1 MSMTAAAAAGFEILQ
16 DTQLINPDSST
27 VPSFNVGIDA
37 RQRRPPTP
45 AYPNLG
51 CFPVLI
57 RWASNFPEAC
67 WKGRL
72 FPPRCFIEPPCPGNL
87 TKKLHTSSEGTTTTS
102 ASGVALNTSCCMYC
116 GAASGRK
123 SCLQTASVP
132 VGSMAPLD
140 GRPASN
146 DAAPWVMAHGLAI
159 IPPGPRYVRSTV
171 GCWFV
176 PPHATEAL
184 LATGLWEGLW
194 PAVVGSEDVHPEK
207 LRRAWNHWA
216 VDRPALPAD
225 WARGS
230 RGV

>member
-1 MSMTAAAAAGFEILQ
+1 MTAAAAAGFEILQ

-102 ASGVALNTSCCMYC
+102 ASGVAAQHILLYVLRRSKWTEVLFADRLRPCRQH
-116 GAASGRK
+116 GASRRQTRQQRRRAMGHGTRAGDYTTRATLCAKHSRVLVCTPPRHGGAPCHRAMGR
-123 SCLQTASVP
+123 AV
-132 VGSMAPLD
+132 AR
-140 GRPASN
+140 GRGFGRCPS
-146 DAAPWVMAHGLAI
+146 
-159 IPPGPRYVRSTV
+159 RK
-171 GCWFV
+171 
-176 PPHATEAL
+176 TEA
-184 LATGLWEGLW
+184 GLEPL
-194 PAVVGSEDVHPEK
+194 GS
-207 LRRAWNHWA
+207 
-216 VDRPALPAD
+216 
-225 WARGS
+225 
-230 RGV
+230 